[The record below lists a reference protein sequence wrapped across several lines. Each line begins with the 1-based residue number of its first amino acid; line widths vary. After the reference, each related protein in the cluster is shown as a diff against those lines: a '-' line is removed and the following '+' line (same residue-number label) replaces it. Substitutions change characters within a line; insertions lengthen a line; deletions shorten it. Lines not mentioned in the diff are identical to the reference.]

1 MTRHTS
7 LSAMRTCRPLFAS
20 TSNGYGEM
28 SSLTSISSSVG
39 LITSPCGLSRR
50 PFAVQT
56 RQLHLS
62 PTQARLS
69 SAPQPQQQ
77 PESDPQPPSSTT
89 TTQPSSNNLNP
100 PAVTRPPPLD
110 LPVRQPDTTTFHH
123 LYNTGKAY
131 LTFYKT
137 GLKQIWTMTQLVRA
151 DPPPPPNTRSTILLR
166 QRWSHDIRR
175 LPLFAIL
182 LLVCGEFTPFVVLF
196 MPQAVPFTCRIPKQV
211 RKLRV
216 AAQERRRAA
225 RAEAESAVDA
235 AAKERVGAML
245 QARMLGL
252 VSGMW
257 DKVGWVPTGLAKGRV
272 EEWLGF
278 LARDDEMIVKGGGVE
293 ALEGD
298 EVVMACVD
306 RGIDTVDRIEEEL
319 RRVLGRWLS
328 ITTRDG
334 LGEDERKRVIEQL
347 VMDGEENWPKEH

>member
-7 LSAMRTCRPLFAS
+7 LSALRTCRPLFAS
-20 TSNGYGEM
+20 TSNGYAAM
-28 SSLTSISSSVG
+28 SSLTSVSSSTG
-39 LITSPCGLSRR
+39 LNTFSCGLSRR
-50 PFAVQT
+50 PFAVPS
-56 RQLHLS
+56 RQLHFS
-62 PTQARLS
+62 PTQACLS

-77 PESDPQPPSSTT
+77 PESDPQPPSPATT
-89 TTQPSSNNLNP
+89 SQPSSDNLNP
-100 PAVTRPPPLD
+100 PAITRPPPLD

-137 GLKQIWTMTQLVRA
+137 GLKQIWTMHKLVRA
-151 DPPPPPNTRSTILLR
+151 NPPPPPNTRSTILLR
-166 QRWSHDIRR
+166 QRYSHDIRR
-175 LPLFAIL
+175 LPLFAVL

-235 AAKERVGAML
+235 AARERVGPML

-252 VSGMW
+252 VSGVW
-257 DKVGWVPTGLAKGRV
+257 DRVGGVPTGLVESRV
-272 EEWLGF
+272 EDRLRF
-278 LARDDEMIVKGGGVE
+278 LARDDEMIVKGGGVQ
-293 ALEGD
+293 ALEDD

-306 RGIDTVDRIEEEL
+306 RGIDTVDRINEEL

-328 ITTRDG
+328 ITTTDG
-334 LGEDERKRVIEQL
+334 LGEDERKRVIAQL
-347 VMDGEENWPKEH
+347 VMDGEQNWPKEH